1 MREDTIKSFAKI
13 NLSLGVLGKYNKN
26 FHRIETL
33 VSFID
38 LNDRI
43 KIKNIN
49 QKNHKVVF
57 DGKFS
62 KKIYKKNTVTKL
74 LSILDKKNLLNSK
87 KYKIRIKKNIPI
99 EAGLGGGSMNASSLL
114 NYFLSK
120 NKKKLA
126 QNQLL
131 EICNEIGSDVILGLK
146 KKNSILLGDGKLIRS
161 KSKLKLYTLMLKP
174 NFGCSTKMLY
184 KKVKK
189 YSKPLLKKNHA
200 NFSIKKLSNLNN
212 DLEIVAFKKYPVLKR
227 IKETMKTLPKVSFVK
242 MTGSGSCIIAFFN
255 TKKASLNGAKILKK
269 KYKNY
274 WCILSKTI

>member
-1 MREDTIKSFAKI
+1 MREDTIRSFAKI

-146 KKNSILLGDGKLIRS
+146 KRNSILLGDGKLIRS

-184 KKVKK
+184 KKVKR
-189 YSKPLLKKNHA
+189 YSKPLLKKNYA

-274 WCILSKTI
+274 WCISSRTI

>member
-1 MREDTIKSFAKI
+1 MREDTIRSFAKI

-74 LSILDKKNLLNSK
+74 LNILDKKNLLNSK

-99 EAGLGGGSMNASSLL
+99 EAGLGGGSMNASSVL

-184 KKVKK
+184 KKVKN
-189 YSKPLLKKNHA
+189 YSKPLLKKNHV

>member
-184 KKVKK
+184 KKVKN
-189 YSKPLLKKNHA
+189 YSKPLLKKNHV

>member
-38 LNDRI
+38 LNDCI

-74 LSILDKKNLLNSK
+74 LSILDKKNILNNK

-99 EAGLGGGSMNASSLL
+99 EAGLGGGSMNASSVL

-120 NKKKLA
+120 IKKKLT

-131 EICNEIGSDVILGLK
+131 EICNEIGSDVILGIK

-184 KKVKK
+184 KKVKN
-189 YSKPLLKKNHA
+189 YSKPLLKKNHV